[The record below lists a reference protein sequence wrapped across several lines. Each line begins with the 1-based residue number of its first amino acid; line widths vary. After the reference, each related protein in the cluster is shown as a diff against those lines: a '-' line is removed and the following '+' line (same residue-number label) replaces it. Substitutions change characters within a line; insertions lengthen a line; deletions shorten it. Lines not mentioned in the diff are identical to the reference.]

1 MKKLNLFFL
10 IVLSSL
16 CFWGCKSTPPET
28 NINPLELLDNKSQ
41 YYFRIPVSVDPVLVD
56 RVLKANVSSL
66 SDSDSKLIVSR
77 INTIYAGYTR
87 RRNYVEFQISSD
99 CSFPKSI
106 TSKVFTK
113 KNGFEARKLNL
124 NNAEPG
130 TTPYDVYS
138 TQGVDISLPEERIAL
153 LGRDVDGMLGEYHRL
168 FQKIE
173 GQSYNNLSSELFEY
187 LNYDSLLDENEI
199 RFWATNPSSFLTLLT
214 GARLNLALQ
223 YVRGTI
229 KPDPKLSK
237 QYIMQFEF
245 EFKDERIVRAARG
258 ALSLAFG
265 LADSNVY
272 MLSPTTLVISDIKIS
287 KEQVYRIFTL

>member
-16 CFWGCKSTPPET
+16 CFCGCKSTPPET

-87 RRNYVEFQISSD
+87 RRNSVEFQISSD

-124 NNAEPG
+124 NNAEPE
-130 TTPYDVYS
+130 TTPYDVYFTAVS
-138 TQGVDISLPEERIAL
+138 AR
-153 LGRDVDGMLGEYHRL
+153 
-168 FQKIE
+168 QKAYAVQEQNTI
-173 GQSYNNLSSELFEY
+173 LSSL
-187 LNYDSLLDENEI
+187 SM
-199 RFWATNPSSFLTLLT
+199 TLKCPLHWKT
-214 GARLNLALQ
+214 SR
-223 YVRGTI
+223 
-229 KPDPKLSK
+229 
-237 QYIMQFEF
+237 
-245 EFKDERIVRAARG
+245 
-258 ALSLAFG
+258 
-265 LADSNVY
+265 
-272 MLSPTTLVISDIKIS
+272 
-287 KEQVYRIFTL
+287 